1 MGGVFGRVER
11 DMLSEERGTPTSFSV
26 YSKSEERYMQKK
38 PSDRAK
44 KPFGSL
50 KEEQKTVRID
60 QEGIKEQIHI
70 FFKES

>member
-1 MGGVFGRVER
+1 
-11 DMLSEERGTPTSFSV
+11 MLSVRREVVRQPVLV
-26 YSKSEERYMQKK
+26 YSKWRKIYMQKK
-38 PSDRAK
+38 PSDRVK